1 MLAEDIRHPEKQI
14 IVFKNSEPL
23 WVSLNVERLFI
34 SNLDVSSSVLY
45 RWRSLKA
52 TVKIKLK
59 TRSRRLKSK
68 S

>member
-1 MLAEDIRHPEKQI
+1 MLAENIRHPEKQI

-23 WVSLNVERLFI
+23 WVSLNVEKLFM
-34 SNLDVSSSVLY
+34 SNLDVLSSVLY

-59 TRSRRLKSK
+59 TRSRRLKCK